1 MRSQRI
7 ISLTPSITE
16 TIFALGAGH
25 KLIAVTDACDYPP
38 AANSKPHVCSWFNPD
53 IERIRE
59 LKPDL
64 VLGLASAHGPLT
76 AELQRLGAECVLFNP
91 ATIEQAFD
99 DIERLA
105 ALLSAQKAGQTLLT
119 DLRRRLTLLDGK
131 VRHLESGQRL
141 TVLRVLDSSNRGL
154 IVAGPQSFQYDVIA
168 RAGGINLTGSLT
180 AAYPSIDYQ
189 QLQDW
194 DPAVIFLCGTD
205 PTYLTRLAAT
215 PRWQALSAVRSGRL
229 YQFDCGLTCRTGPRI
244 VDMAEL
250 LFTTLYGQE
259 NLTPFSGNRHG

>member
-1 MRSQRI
+1 MRYQRV

-16 TIFALGAGH
+16 TIFALGAEPR
-25 KLIAVTDACDYPP
+25 LIGVTDACDYP
-38 AANSKPHVCSWFNPD
+38 ASANSKPHVCSWFNPD
-53 IERIRE
+53 IARIRE

-76 AELQRLGAECVLFNP
+76 AELQRLGTECVLFSP
-91 ATIEQAFD
+91 TTIEQSFD
-99 DIERLA
+99 DMERLA
-105 ALLSAQKAGQTLLT
+105 ALLAAQKAGRTLLA

-131 VRHLESGQRL
+131 VRNLHPAQRL
-141 TVLRVLDSSNRGL
+141 TVMRVLDSNDQGL

-168 RAGGINLTGSLT
+168 RAGGINLTGALT

-194 DPAVIFLCGTD
+194 DPTVIFLCGTD
-205 PTYLTRLAAT
+205 PTYLTRLAAA

-250 LFTTLYGQE
+250 LFTTLYGEKNLPLFSE
-259 NLTPFSGNRHG
+259 NRNE